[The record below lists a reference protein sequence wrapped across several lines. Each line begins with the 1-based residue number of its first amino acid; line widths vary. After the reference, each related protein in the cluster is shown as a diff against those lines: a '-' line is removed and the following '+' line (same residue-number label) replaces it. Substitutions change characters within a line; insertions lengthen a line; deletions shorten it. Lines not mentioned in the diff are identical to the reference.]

1 MLEPS
6 DGNHWMNSSR
16 SNSDIKET
24 LELKKEFIEQ
34 HLNDTSEYSVNQQ
47 QVDLLLAELD
57 RVRADLLEIEL
68 NDYYKKLQQQS
79 KEDDEYQ

>member
-1 MLEPS
+1 
-6 DGNHWMNSSR
+6 MNSSR